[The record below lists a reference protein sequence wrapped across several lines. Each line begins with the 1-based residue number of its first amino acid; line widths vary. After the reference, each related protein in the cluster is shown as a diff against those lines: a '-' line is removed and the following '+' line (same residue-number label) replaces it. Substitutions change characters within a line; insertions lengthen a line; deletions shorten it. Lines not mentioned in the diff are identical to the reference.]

1 MSFPALLHG
10 ANTKSCLDGRDMI
23 HEGNIR
29 VLAHQ
34 NYITALRHMGLFEKQ
49 LNLNLSPSQ
58 LLSVY
63 HVMFPLCNS
72 VRIASRLC

>member
-1 MSFPALLHG
+1 MILL
-10 ANTKSCLDGRDMI
+10 
-23 HEGNIR
+23 GNVN

-34 NYITALRHMGLFEKQ
+34 NYITVLRHMGLFEKH

-72 VRIASRLC
+72 VRIASHLC